1 MRGMLYFFAG
11 ATLSSH
17 TSFSPLKYRL
27 HLILFFHSVSY
38 GWHYSLAAPDVF
50 HIRRLTGHIFKIG
63 KEEKMAQK
71 GEVYKCDV
79 CGNVVSVVIG
89 GDGDLVCCGENMR
102 QLSQEEVSKL

>member
-1 MRGMLYFFAG
+1 MLYFFAG
-11 ATLSSH
+11 ATVFPD
-17 TSFSPLKYRL
+17 TSISPLKYRL
-27 HLILFFHSVSY
+27 HPILLFSCFSY
-38 GWHYSLAAPDVF
+38 GWHYSLAVQAVF
-50 HIRRLTGHIFKIG
+50 HIRRLTGHISKIG

-79 CGNVVSVVIG
+79 CGNVVSVIIG